1 VQFSWWWLQR
11 IEHINYFPLAKRK
24 TCLLYMNYVYLDW
37 WRDVLALETKCVYIQ
52 LLFFLDLIAYVV
64 AK

>member
-1 VQFSWWWLQR
+1 
-11 IEHINYFPLAKRK
+11 
-24 TCLLYMNYVYLDW
+24 MNYVYLDW